1 MLSIGD
7 AVVIFPN
14 QISMN
19 ISLLNLLIMR
29 FIITFPMYKVLMGIP
44 DGSIIEKS
52 FNSALWTFGVIWNYW
67 AGSQWSSSGKLFRI
81 VRNIRA

>member
-29 FIITFPMYKVLMGIP
+29 FIITFPMYKVLVRIP
-44 DGSIIEKS
+44 DREVFQQCIVDLRGHLELLGRVS
-52 FNSALWTFGVIWNYW
+52 VV
-67 AGSQWSSSGKLFRI
+67 LFWEI
-81 VRNIRA
+81 VQDY